1 MSLKSFHAHAFV
13 TLSFRRKQ
21 VFNTAAISGQILR
34 YLLNRRFGLGRG
46 AIFTHSNLIK
56 IDLEK
61 VLRASGLT
69 NLVLN
74 CSFGSSVSKSLKKIS
89 CDKLHLELSLAD
101 LS

>member
-34 YLLNRRFGLGRG
+34 YLLNRRFRLGRG
-46 AIFTHSNLIK
+46 AIFTHSNLTK
-56 IDLEK
+56 VDLEK

-69 NLVLN
+69 DLVLN
-74 CSFGSSVSKSLKKIS
+74 CSFGSSVSKSLKK
-89 CDKLHLELSLAD
+89 LAARC
-101 LS
+101 LQLLKKKKS